1 MNLNDFLQQSVKAY
15 GPNLAIEM
23 RPRYRTLRWTYQ
35 DLGEKVAAL
44 ALELE
49 RKGIVAGDRVML
61 YGINSP
67 HWIAGFFAI
76 LARGAVVVPLNP
88 QSTPT
93 QLEGIM
99 TSCEPKLLLK
109 SRRIPW
115 LAKPLPTLD
124 IQNVTEA
131 EITAVATTKYKPVE
145 VEDEALSE
153 IVYTSGTTGAPKG
166 VMLSHKNLVSNLNAL
181 SKAIP
186 LKETDHLISIIPLF
200 HMYGQMTS
208 MLYPLKHGAAVTY
221 LPSLSSKLILETF
234 QHTQATHLSAVPD
247 FLKAIMARLEDK
259 LENKG
264 LHWLMRSEIL
274 AALPRPARRVIFA
287 PIRNKISRTLK
298 IISSGGAPLDPD
310 LEKKWR
316 LLGFELLQGYGLTE
330 TSPIIAMNTP
340 REHRLGTV
348 GKPLPGIRTKISA
361 EGELLV
367 RGPNVMGGYFRDEER
382 TKAAFSD
389 GWFKTDDGAVFD
401 KHGFLSIFGRRKYM
415 IVGGSGEK
423 VFPEDIEEVLNR
435 LPGVKDSAVVGV
447 KKDGRT
453 VIHAVLLG
461 DGIDLDKTVIE
472 ANSRLARHQRIMA
485 ASLWPDADFPRS
497 ATRKVKKEE
506 IINWLKD
513 QTAGTSAEPM
523 EKGTATPLMRLLAQV
538 TKRELKMI
546 GEKTRIVQDLH
557 LDSLLRIELV
567 GQIEEEFGVE
577 VEEKSITQITTV
589 EELERMIV
597 AQNGKPPVIAKYPLW
612 SNRNFWCVIRPTVQ
626 AVLLL
631 SWLKPWI
638 PVNVEGNEN
647 LAGLTGPVI
656 FMPNHR
662 SYIDPAL
669 LIQALPRRVRQDLA
683 IAAASAVLYARF
695 RPFAWLTDLVFN
707 SFPFPTE
714 KDENIKPGLE
724 YMGYLLDNGCHVMV
738 FPEGEVLRTNHTMNH
753 LKAGTGVIACE
764 MQATVVPM
772 AIVGVE
778 KLVKPGQIIPRRRA
792 PVTVRIGKP
801 MRFSYTDNYAE
812 ATRKIERAMRELIE
826 KNKTFDSTND
836 HVYA

>member
-1 MNLNDFLQQSVKAY
+1 MNLNDFLQRSVKAY

-23 RPRYRTLRWTYQ
+23 RPRYRTLRWTYD
-35 DLGEKVAAL
+35 DLSSKVAAL

-49 RKGIVAGDRVML
+49 RQGVDPGDRVML

-88 QSTPT
+88 QSTPS

-99 TSCEPKLLLK
+99 ASCEPKLLLK

-115 LAKPLPTLD
+115 PAKPLPTLD

-131 EITAVATTKYKPVE
+131 EIIADATRSFRPVA
-145 VEDEALSE
+145 VEDDALAE

-166 VMLSHKNLVSNLNAL
+166 VMLSHANLVSNLNAL

-186 LKETDHLISIIPLF
+186 LKGTDHLVSIIPLF

-208 MLYPLKHGAAVTY
+208 MLYPLKNGAAVTY

-234 QHTQATHLSAVPD
+234 RHTQATHLSAVPD
-247 FLKAIMARLEDK
+247 FLKAIMARLEEK
-259 LENKG
+259 LEKKG

-274 AALPRPARRVIFA
+274 AALPMPARRAIFA

-340 REHRLGTV
+340 REHRPGTV

-461 DGIDLDKTVIE
+461 DEINLDQTVAV
-472 ANSRLARHQRIMA
+472 ANEQLARHQRIMA

-513 QTAGTSAEPM
+513 QTAGTGAEPA
-523 EKGTATPLMRLLAQV
+523 EKGAATPLIRLLAQV
-538 TKRELKMI
+538 TKRELKTI
-546 GEKTRIVQDLH
+546 GERTRIVPDLH

-577 VEEKSITQITTV
+577 IEEKSITQTTTV

-597 AQNGKPPVIAKYPLW
+597 VQNGKPPVIAKYPLW
-612 SNRNFWCVIRPTVQ
+612 SNRAFWRYVRPLIQ
-626 AVLLL
+626 SIMLFW
-631 SWLKPWI
+631 WLKMWV
-638 PVNVEGNEN
+638 PVRVEGEEN
-647 LAGLTGPVI
+647 LNGLNGPVI

-662 SYIDPAL
+662 SYIDPAIL
-669 LIQALPRRVRQDLA
+669 LQALPAKIRRDLS
-683 IAAASAVLYARF
+683 IAAGVVVLYKKF
-695 RPFAWLTDLVFN
+695 KPFAWLTDLVFN
-707 SFPFPTE
+707 SYPFPTE

-724 YMGYLLDNGCHVMV
+724 YTGYLLDNGCHVMI
-738 FPEGEVLRTNHTMNH
+738 FPEGEVLRSNQTMNH
-753 LKAGTGVIACE
+753 LKAGAGVMACE

-778 KLVKPGQIIPRRRA
+778 KLMKPGQIIPRRRA

-801 MRFSYTDNYAE
+801 LHFNYTDSYSE
-812 ATRKIERAMRELIE
+812 ATQKIETAMRDLIE
-826 KNKTFDSTND
+826 G
-836 HVYA
+836 